1 MLIVI
6 ILFVFSVAFL
16 IQAAGLP
23 MGTFKNIG
31 PGFYPTILSIAM
43 IILLLIQFFREFK
56 LSSSPKL
63 TVTRYQLFFIILL
76 GLFILFLENAGY
88 LVVGAVFC
96 FSFSVVLG
104 WQLKKA
110 HKEESSLKIYLIW
123 PLAAAVL
130 ITGVDYILFEIAFDF
145 HLP

>member
-1 MLIVI
+1 MLIVT
-6 ILFVFSVAFL
+6 ILFVFSVAFM

-23 MGTFKNIG
+23 MGTLKNIG

-110 HKEESSLKIYLIW
+110 HKGENSLKIYLIW

-130 ITGVDYILFEIAFDF
+130 ITGLDYILFEIAFDF